1 MLLLTCAL
9 FTFVA
14 CEKGPNEEVGETALV
29 VTPLSEPLPAKGGAA
44 ELSYTL
50 TAPVAGVEIALS
62 EPTASWLHDL
72 AVDSANSKITFKYD
86 TNLLYQ
92 ATEPRSAS
100 FTVTYGTLE
109 PQTVTLQQSVLAAPF
124 TLTWSD
130 KTPLTSYFT
139 CTPND
144 PTEFYLIEKVEKSA
158 IASMNEEASWEE
170 NVVAW
175 ATEMVKYGYEEGMTG
190 EYPTAEQKELNPE
203 INSFPNTGVEAYV
216 YVIGYSLD
224 TAHPELTAIGLYTPE
239 FLPAPVLNIDSS
251 YETSHAAGSKEFDIT
266 IENAIEGAT
275 LTAVS
280 SEAWLKATLD
290 GSKLKVEFEANAYS
304 KPRTATVALSYEKN
318 RETFATAALK
328 VTQSKNPNAEVY
340 TFQLEVVETHWDHAI
355 VKVTPSNKS
364 VKYVVGSVYKGTYDN
379 GYDGSDDVFMTSAAK
394 DDEKFV
400 FTGDQ
405 TSCKVPVNTNYHGFE
420 NWYFYVF
427 AVNNDEDAAISDL
440 NKILVEQVTN
450 DKPSISWESDEQLSV
465 PAEGGTF
472 VLKYKFS
479 APDPNGGVK
488 INGGTV
494 FDTYKLLK
502 VNPPVINEEECTV
515 TVEINPYDSSKKYHY
530 VNVGITYY
538 NKETGKNYMSLSKKI
553 VQEAPA
559 E

>member
-1 MLLLTCAL
+1 MLLLACAL
-9 FTFVA
+9 LTFVA
-14 CEKGPNEEVGETALV
+14 CEKGLKEDGDQAALV
-29 VTPLSEPLPAKGGAA
+29 IQPLSEPLPAKGGTA

-50 TAPVAGVEIALS
+50 NSIISGAEIVIS
-62 EPTASWLHDL
+62 EPTATWIHDITMDCV
-72 AVDSANSKITFKYD
+72 ASKITFEYD

-100 FTVTYGTLE
+100 FTITYGSLE
-109 PQTVTLQQSVLAAPF
+109 PQTVTVQQSVLAAPF

-130 KTPLTSYFT
+130 KTPLTAYYT

-144 PTEFYLIEKVEKSA
+144 PTEFYLIEKVEKSM
-158 IASMNEEASWEE
+158 IEGMSEKGTWEE

-175 ATEMVKYGYEEGMTG
+175 AAEMVKYGFEDGMTG
-190 EYPTAEQKELNPE
+190 EYPTAAQKELNPE
-203 INSFPNTGVEAYV
+203 INSFPNTGVAAYV
-216 YVIGYSLD
+216 YVIGYSMD
-224 TAHPELTAIGLYTPE
+224 GVYPEVTSIGLYEPE
-239 FLPAPVLNIDSS
+239 FLPTPVLNVESS
-251 YETSHAAGSKEFDIT
+251 YETSHEAGSKEFNIT
-266 IENAIEGAT
+266 IDNAIEGAA
-275 LTAVS
+275 LVAES
-280 SEAWLKATLD
+280 SEDWLKATLD

-304 KPRTATVALSYEKN
+304 KPRTATVTLSYDKN
-318 RETFATAALK
+318 RETFATAA
-328 VTQSKNPNAEVY
+328 VNISQTKNPNAEIY

-364 VKYVVGSVYKGTYDN
+364 IKYVVGSVYKGTYDN
-379 GYDGSDDVFMTSAAK
+379 GYGSDEALMTSVAK
-394 DDEKFV
+394 DDEKLV

-405 TSCKVPVNTNYHGFE
+405 ASCKVPVNTNYHGFA

-427 AVNNDEDAAISDL
+427 AVNDTENAAISDL
-440 NKILVEQVTN
+440 NKTLVEQVTN
-450 DKPSISWESDEQLSV
+450 DKPSISWENDEQLNV

-479 APDPNGGVK
+479 TPDPNGGVK

-494 FDTYKLLK
+494 YDSYKLLK